1 MNKSSFLALALALG
15 ICFPSFSQKVKYK
28 DLFILLSQKQYDQ
41 AEPFLKR
48 YLKENTDNP
57 NAYLYMGIIYQDKS
71 AKMDVLKQADQLIL
85 DADSAVYFYGLA
97 VKGITEKELKRN
109 DEYYQMYNRRDLRTG
124 EFGVKLSDVQLD
136 LEKRQQALKERK
148 EKINQLNASLHQSEV
163 LYQKSVERYKA
174 IVNRYPSEK
183 QFFLRT
189 NDEQVKELNRII
201 DAFDSSMAAFSTY
214 KAISQTL
221 GKTGYNQNANL
232 QEIRV
237 YDKDGLV
244 VANFM
249 VDDVRLWDYK
259 KWVQGA
265 TEAINKD
272 IKPLRENLVTYDVEI
287 NKLREKIKKDSV
299 AINTEL
305 ASLSARLRFDQL
317 KRYDPKPMPILLFEM
332 KMAELEYAS
341 ELIHNKAYKDSADVR
356 LKLNNSKREMTAL
369 RKLDSLST
377 LLADRNLD
385 KEAEDYEYFVNSS
398 YGTTAVLK
406 SLASTTREF
415 AEREKLRK
423 NKELTKRTEAF
434 KWLVV
439 ANDSIPIVTP
449 VVRESRF
456 KPIILV
462 EEEYTAGL
470 SYIDSLATGYFYR
483 ITPSRIPDIKVSF
496 TVDKN
501 GFKKRNLPVI
511 KGLSATDGKKQV
523 YFVCFYSESKMKDK
537 FPVTVAKIAKTGVV
551 WNMNYQFDLL
561 PTEIIYNADAGD
573 LSVKVTTGTGENK
586 LLTIDKAGKLI
597 K

>member
-1 MNKSSFLALALALG
+1 
-15 ICFPSFSQKVKYK
+15 
-28 DLFILLSQKQYDQ
+28 
-41 AEPFLKR
+41 
-48 YLKENTDNP
+48 
-57 NAYLYMGIIYQDKS
+57 
-71 AKMDVLKQADQLIL
+71 
-85 DADSAVYFYGLA
+85 
-97 VKGITEKELKRN
+97 
-109 DEYYQMYNRRDLRTG
+109 
-124 EFGVKLSDVQLD
+124 
-136 LEKRQQALKERK
+136 
-148 EKINQLNASLHQSEV
+148 
-163 LYQKSVERYKA
+163 
-174 IVNRYPSEK
+174 
-183 QFFLRT
+183 
-189 NDEQVKELNRII
+189 
-201 DAFDSSMAAFSTY
+201 
-214 KAISQTL
+214 
-221 GKTGYNQNANL
+221 
-232 QEIRV
+232 
-237 YDKDGLV
+237 
-244 VANFM
+244 
-249 VDDVRLWDYK
+249 
-259 KWVQGA
+259 
-265 TEAINKD
+265 
-272 IKPLRENLVTYDVEI
+272 
-287 NKLREKIKKDSV
+287 
-299 AINTEL
+299 
-305 ASLSARLRFDQL
+305 
-317 KRYDPKPMPILLFEM
+317 
-332 KMAELEYAS
+332 
-341 ELIHNKAYKDSADVR
+341 
-356 LKLNNSKREMTAL
+356 
-369 RKLDSLST
+369 
-377 LLADRNLD
+377 
-385 KEAEDYEYFVNSS
+385 EYFVNSS

-423 NKELTKRTEAF
+423 DKELTKRTEAF

-561 PTEIIYNADAGD
+561 PTEIIYNVDAGD